1 MKSNSFFTSRL
12 GGANPIPYHPW
23 SCLRFRPLSAIVVA
37 IVVVSHLSA
46 GYARDTARNTSND
59 SSSKASA
66 QPVLTSNEPSSKASA
81 QPALTPNEPS
91 SKASAQPALTSNEP
105 SSKASAQPALTPNEP
120 SSIAPAQPALTPND
134 PSSKTSAQPA
144 LITLSIQ
151 TSSPQPAAGTGL
163 GISAEIKNIS
173 DSTVYIKSKELALV
187 LPPEITPT
195 RLSAAGGY
203 AFLPTETDGRAEFN
217 YANAS
222 IALSPGDTYKA
233 FWKTTL
239 SPTNQ
244 SRIPIPGPLLHLYT
258 IIASEMKFIFFY
270 PSDYKIAVVAKYNTS
285 PDFSGEHYRTLVQD
299 STIPVGT
306 PQFVIL
312 FGAAIGGLFA
322 YFILPQARRR
332 LIRTTED
339 GSRKWTQRLITEV
352 SGVVGSILLSEMTTI
367 LLSRNSDP
375 QFLFKVNINDFWSA
389 IAVGFLANCVGAF
402 ILSKVLFQVEP
413 AKSLQANLTP
423 KPQFNPAPKP
433 HAGLK
438 PVASSVQK
446 PEANAVPNFQ
456 ANSGAKPEADPSVL
470 NFLTNSGP
478 KPEADPSV
486 PNFQA
491 NSGPKPE
498 ASPVLNF
505 QASSGPKP
513 EADPSVPNFQTNSGP
528 RPEANP
534 APTLH
539 IDPEPKPEALPVHNF
554 QASSGPKPKAKTLP
568 KPRAA
573 KPVKKPQSTSLA
585 AAGGRDSHGRWMAA
599 KRKNK
604 TAPET
609 MVIKTETQG
618 KKSK

>member
-1 MKSNSFFTSRL
+1 MRILFLTTYGPACDSALEHNRSCNFRRQPFERRICTRCRPEHIERFVFKS
-12 GGANPIPYHPW
+12 AQP
-23 SCLRFRPLSAIVVA
+23 VQ
-37 IVVVSHLSA
+37 
-46 GYARDTARNTSND
+46 TSND
-59 SSSKASA
+59 SSSKAST
-66 QPVLTSNEPSSKASA
+66 QPALTANEPSSKASA
-81 QPALTPNEPS
+81 QPALTP
-91 SKASAQPALTSNEP
+91 NEP

-120 SSIAPAQPALTPND
+120 SSIAPAQPALTPNEL
-134 PSSKTSAQPA
+134 PSKTSAQPA

-187 LPPEITPT
+187 LPPEITPA

-203 AFLPTETDGRAEFN
+203 AFLPTETDGSPEFN

-244 SRIPIPGPLLHLYT
+244 SRIPIPGPLLNLYT

-322 YFILPQARRR
+322 YFILPQARRK
-332 LIRTTED
+332 LIKTTED
-339 GSRKWTQRLITEV
+339 GSRKWPQRLITEV
-352 SGVVGSILLSEMTTI
+352 SGIVGSILLSEMTTI

-413 AKSLQANLTP
+413 AKNLQANLTP

-433 HAGLK
+433 HGGLK

-446 PEANAVPNFQ
+446 PEVNAVPNFQ
-456 ANSGAKPEADPSVL
+456 ANSGPTPTRRPISR
-470 NFLTNSGP
+470 LTPGR
-478 KPEADPSV
+478 
-486 PNFQA
+486 
-491 NSGPKPE
+491 
-498 ASPVLNF
+498 SPRLI
-505 QASSGPKP
+505 Q
-513 EADPSVPNFQTNSGP
+513 
-528 RPEANP
+528 R
-534 APTLH
+534 L
-539 IDPEPKPEALPVHNF
+539 
-554 QASSGPKPKAKTLP
+554 
-568 KPRAA
+568 R
-573 KPVKKPQSTSLA
+573 ST
-585 AAGGRDSHGRWMAA
+585 
-599 KRKNK
+599 
-604 TAPET
+604 
-609 MVIKTETQG
+609 
-618 KKSK
+618 

>member
-12 GGANPIPYHPW
+12 GGANPIPYHLW
-23 SCLRFRPLSAIVVA
+23 SCLRFRPLSTIVVA
-37 IVVVSHLSA
+37 IFVVSHLSA
-46 GYARDTARNTSND
+46 GYARDAVRNTSND

-66 QPVLTSNEPSSKASA
+66 QPALTSNEPASKASAQPGLTSNQPASRASAQPVLTSNEPASKASA
-81 QPALTPNEPS
+81 QPVLTSNEPA
-91 SKASAQPALTSNEP
+91 SKASAQPVLTPNEP
-105 SSKASAQPALTPNEP
+105 ASKASAQPVLTPNEP
-120 SSIAPAQPALTPND
+120 ASIAP
-134 PSSKTSAQPA
+134 AQPA

-173 DSTVYIKSKELALV
+173 DSTVYIKSKELTLV
-187 LPPEITPT
+187 LPSEITPA
-195 RLSAAGGY
+195 RLSPAGGY
-203 AFLPTETDGRAEFN
+203 AFLPTETDGSPEFN

-239 SPTNQ
+239 SPTNR
-244 SRIPIPGPLLHLYT
+244 SRIPILGPLLNLYT
-258 IIASEMKFIFFY
+258 IVASEMKFIFFY

-285 PDFSGEHYRTLVQD
+285 PDFSGEHYRTLVQE
-299 STIPVGT
+299 STIPIGT

-339 GSRKWTQRLITEV
+339 GSRKWAQRLITEI
-352 SGVVGSILLSEMTTI
+352 SGIVGSILLSEMTTI

-375 QFLFKVNINDFWSA
+375 QFLVKVNINDFWSA
-389 IAVGFLANCVGAF
+389 IAVGFLANGVGAF

-423 KPQFNPAPKP
+423 EPQFDPGPKP

-446 PEANAVPNFQ
+446 PEANAM
-456 ANSGAKPEADPSVL
+456 
-470 NFLTNSGP
+470 
-478 KPEADPSV
+478 

-498 ASPVLNF
+498 AN
-505 QASSGPKP
+505 
-513 EADPSVPNFQTNSGP
+513 PSVPNFQTNSGAESPRLIQRLRSTQTRSQSPRRFQCTISRLIRAQSPRLKHSRSLGQSQLKSLNQRRWLHQEVATAMVVGWRRNGKTRP
-528 RPEANP
+528 RPRRWSSKRRRRE
-534 APTLH
+534 
-539 IDPEPKPEALPVHNF
+539 KR
-554 QASSGPKPKAKTLP
+554 ASE
-568 KPRAA
+568 
-573 KPVKKPQSTSLA
+573 
-585 AAGGRDSHGRWMAA
+585 DH
-599 KRKNK
+599 
-604 TAPET
+604 
-609 MVIKTETQG
+609 
-618 KKSK
+618 